1 MGGTMRRFGTVAV
14 LATALALSA
23 SPALAFSGQPP
34 AGMTSTC
41 TATRVDAST
50 VHQQGVLSYA
60 DGSTAAGFTVNVLWR
75 QQPSKLDWAVPGG
88 VVSGAGGAWSV
99 TYSLARSATS
109 EVYIFWQQGS
119 KTRLT
124 MVNGSCPIP

>member
-1 MGGTMRRFGTVAV
+1 MKRVFAV
-14 LATALALSA
+14 FVLVFCGSLSA
-23 SPALAFSGQPP
+23 APAWAWSSTPP

-41 TATRVDAST
+41 TATRVDTTT
-50 VHQQGVLSYA
+50 VHQEGVLSYA
-60 DGSTAAGFTVNVLWR
+60 NGSAAPGWTVNVLWR

-88 VVSGAGGAWSV
+88 VVTGTGGAWSV

-109 EVYIFWQQGS
+109 EVYILWQQGS

-124 MVNGSCPIP
+124 MVNGACPIP